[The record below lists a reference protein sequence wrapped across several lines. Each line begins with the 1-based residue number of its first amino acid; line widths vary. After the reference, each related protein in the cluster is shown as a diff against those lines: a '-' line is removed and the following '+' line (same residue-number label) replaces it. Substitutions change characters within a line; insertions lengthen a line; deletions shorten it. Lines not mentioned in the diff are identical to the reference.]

1 MTAAGAIRAS
11 VDVLTLAV
19 ADLPRA
25 VAFYRDGLGLPSAG
39 IVGEEFVGDEENAGG
54 AAAMFR
60 LDGGLILMLY
70 PDLAKDAGIPPGEP
84 GRRRRDPRPRR
95 GRRWGRH
102 RAAAGATVGHLLR
115 LLPRSRRPPLGDHL
129 ESTDAPRR
137 SELTPITV
145 LLHVRTCAGPVLVL
159 DAAS

>member
-1 MTAAGAIRAS
+1 MTAAGAIRAG

-70 PDLAKDAGIPPGEP
+70 PDLAKDAGIPPAAPTSGAFSI
-84 GRRRRDPRPRR
+84 GQLVASRDDVDAILD
-95 GRRWGRH
+95 
-102 RAAAGATVGHLLR
+102 RAAVAGGAVTAPPRERPWGIYSGYFHDPDGHLWEIIWNPR
-115 LLPRSRRPPLGDHL
+115 MLPDG
-129 ESTDAPRR
+129 
-137 SELTPITV
+137 
-145 LLHVRTCAGPVLVL
+145 
-159 DAAS
+159 AS